1 MEEQK
6 NKRGK
11 VGLAAFLL
19 ADVLLIGAAAYMIVM
34 RQQDIPAG
42 YPSAVRLRRQR
53 RLGRLRLR
61 LLPRSRRN
69 RFHWN

>member
-34 RQQDIPAG
+34 RQVYPA
-42 YPSAVRLRRQR
+42 AA
-53 RLGRLRLR
+53 
-61 LLPRSRRN
+61 
-69 RFHWN
+69 